1 MSASLGNVLLIVEN
15 LSVPMDRRAWQECE
29 TLRDAGYKVYVIC
42 PRGKAADRTR
52 FEVLQ
57 GVEIHRYPL
66 RPTEGGRLGYLREY
80 SCALFH
86 TYRIARALGRSR
98 KFVVVHACNPPDLLL
113 WTALPLRRRGAA
125 LVFDHHDL
133 VPELYLSRF
142 QRGQDRGYMLA
153 KWLERW
159 SFRLADAIIST
170 NESYRRVALERG
182 GQSPDDVFVV
192 RSAPKLSDFK
202 RVPDKDDLRYGKRYL
217 LAYLGVMGPQ
227 DGIDHALHALA
238 ALSRHRDDWHCT
250 FIGSG
255 DVYSEMVSLSSEL
268 GLSDC
273 VNFTGRIPNDELIEI
288 LSTADIGLAP
298 DPMNPLNNV
307 STMNK
312 IVEYMSLG
320 LPVVSYDLREARVSA
335 GPAAVYAQPS
345 DPEDLAATIA
355 SLLDDP
361 QLRHEMSTEGQARV
375 SQDLSWQRSEENLLR
390 AYRRAIERRHD
401 RLMAPTSP

>member
-1 MSASLGNVLLIVEN
+1 
-15 LSVPMDRRAWQECE
+15 
-29 TLRDAGYKVYVIC
+29 
-42 PRGKAADRTR
+42 
-52 FEVLQ
+52 
-57 GVEIHRYPL
+57 
-66 RPTEGGRLGYLREY
+66 
-80 SCALFH
+80 
-86 TYRIARALGRSR
+86 
-98 KFVVVHACNPPDLLL
+98 
-113 WTALPLRRRGAA
+113 
-125 LVFDHHDL
+125 VFDHHDL